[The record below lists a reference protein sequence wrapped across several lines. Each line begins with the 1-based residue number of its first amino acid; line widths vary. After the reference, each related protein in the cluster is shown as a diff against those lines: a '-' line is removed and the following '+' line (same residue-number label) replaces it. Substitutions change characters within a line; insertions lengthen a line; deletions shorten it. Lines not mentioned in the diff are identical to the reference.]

1 MCSISYT
8 DSYGMMSLS
17 VASRSCSRG
26 GENHDEE
33 ILCMAHCN
41 ALYVVTTRCRLRSGI
56 ARYRYGHEY
65 GPVGEDNTTTR
76 RKYVCAG
83 WLRAAGSDERESTYH
98 RLPSRRC
105 SVGIHTASRADFD
118 GSPAA
123 HRHTISYR
131 PDHRFSDGY
140 AQRHNSA
147 RPDPGRKLFNGGAG
161 I

>member
-41 ALYVVTTRCRLRSGI
+41 ALYVVATRRRLRREI

-65 GPVGEDNTTTR
+65 GCEPAGEDNTAAR

-83 WLRAAGSDERESTYH
+83 WLRAAGSDEHGPAHR
-98 RLPSRRC
+98 RLP
-105 SVGIHTASRADFD
+105 
-118 GSPAA
+118 
-123 HRHTISYR
+123 
-131 PDHRFSDGY
+131 
-140 AQRHNSA
+140 
-147 RPDPGRKLFNGGAG
+147 
-161 I
+161 